1 MAGIFNLFGESNL
14 NRGQVVKPLIK
25 SKTTIGISETPV
37 KAVVTSKQKGLSIR
51 SNSNSNISAAGHL
64 NNLNQAVPN
73 KQQEFLKPKLTQLDF
88 GGRPI
93 SPEKNLKAVEYSTK
107 SLKKVPDKESAQK
120 LSDETIFKKP
130 LLSKSYTK
138 KRYPEPESLA
148 PYCDMQLEFDDIYT
162 KDIENEFKELL
173 KKKKDEVMPYED
185 EGFESDPEQ
194 IEYKIPTL
202 CISPA
207 SFDIEWK
214 QCKTPNLPEIS
225 DNEDYF

>member
-14 NRGQVVKPLIK
+14 NKGQVMKPLLK
-25 SKTTIGISETPV
+25 SKTTIGINETPV
-37 KAVVTSKQKGLSIR
+37 KTVVSSKQKGLSIR
-51 SNSNSNISAAGHL
+51 SNSNSNISAASQL
-64 NNLNQAVPN
+64 NILNQDVLN
-73 KQQEFLKPKLTQLDF
+73 KQQEYLKPKLTQLDI

-93 SPEKNLKAVEYSTK
+93 SPGKDLKANEYSTK
-107 SLKKVPDKESAQK
+107 SLKKVPDKKSAQK

-130 LLSKSYTK
+130 FLSKNYTK

-148 PYCDMQLEFDDIYT
+148 PYCDMQFEFDDIYT
-162 KDIENEFKELL
+162 KTIENEFKELL
-173 KKKKDEVMPYED
+173 LKKKDEVLPYED

-194 IEYKIPTL
+194 IEYKMPTL
-202 CISPA
+202 CISPK
-207 SFDIEWK
+207 SFDIEWR